1 MEPKEVNKRLIS
13 EWIELVNSSEI
24 SQKEKDKRIKELH
37 YIASFTSA
45 LKKTGIN
52 SEEIEI
58 LELRA
63 EPDFVINYKNE
74 RIGVEVTSVINAQ
87 AKSIDDRKK
96 LLKQA
101 AVIFQEKYTGIKLV
115 ANIEFAK
122 DFDEILNNTELVLN
136 EIVDFVYGYRLNGDS
151 RLKPKYIETI
161 LCFGHSNVSFDLSGA
176 YGSSQLNSNNIN
188 DIIHHK
194 NHKID
199 SYKVGSNLSKVWL
212 LLVVMGN
219 SPYSDYSHVD
229 VKSINVNNNFDSVF
243 LLNDFKKEVIIV
255 KKGL

>member
-1 MEPKEVNKRLIS
+1 MEHKESNIRTIP
-13 EWIELVNSSEI
+13 EWIEFV
-24 SQKEKDKRIKELH
+24 KESLSDQSLKDKRIKELH
-37 YIASFTSA
+37 HIASFTTA
-45 LKKTGIN
+45 LKKAGIN

-58 LELRA
+58 IELRV

-87 AKSIDDRKK
+87 AKSINDRKK

-101 AVIFQEKYTGIKLV
+101 AAIFEEKYPGIKLV

-122 DFDEILNNTELVLN
+122 DFDEIQNNSELVLN
-136 EIVDFVYGYRLNGDS
+136 EIVDFVYEYSLNGDS

-188 DIIHHK
+188 DIILHK
-194 NHKID
+194 NDKID
-199 SYKVGSNLSKVWL
+199 SCKVDSNLSKVWL

-229 VKSINVNNNFDSVF
+229 VKSINVNNSFDSVF